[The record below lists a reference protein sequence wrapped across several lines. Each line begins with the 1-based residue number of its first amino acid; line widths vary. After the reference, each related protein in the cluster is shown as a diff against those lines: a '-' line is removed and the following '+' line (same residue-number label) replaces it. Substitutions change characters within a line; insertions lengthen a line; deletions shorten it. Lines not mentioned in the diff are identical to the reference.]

1 MTLSRQAFALV
12 VFCSV
17 PGWAAAPEQPGVGG
31 IVTIADL
38 SGWWHA
44 GTNPAG
50 YLVGIDRA
58 IKHGGRASARLKANG
73 ASPRG
78 FGSLMQVS
86 SAADYRGR
94 RVRMSAWVKCENVA
108 RRSGLWM
115 RIDGPSGDPSKPLA
129 SDAMQGRGIV
139 GTRDW
144 QRYEI
149 VLEVAP
155 EATDIAFGADLSG
168 GGILWVDDVQLDE
181 VGDRAATAG
190 PRTPSPAPRPKNL
203 DFED

>member
-1 MTLSRQAFALV
+1 
-12 VFCSV
+12 
-17 PGWAAAPEQPGVGG
+17 
-31 IVTIADL
+31 
-38 SGWWHA
+38 
-44 GTNPAG
+44 
-50 YLVGIDRA
+50 
-58 IKHGGRASARLKANG
+58 
-73 ASPRG
+73 
-78 FGSLMQVS
+78 
-86 SAADYRGR
+86 
-94 RVRMSAWVKCENVA
+94 VRMSAWVKCENVA